1 MTPTPVE
8 QERRHRIRL
17 SVAAYAYEFDST
29 SIMSDAEFDHLA
41 KQIDLQIDTGH
52 AVMDQFF
59 RTEFQPDTGQ
69 WIHKHPELDRIR
81 QLYLKFYKN
90 GKSA

>member
-1 MTPTPVE
+1 MTPTPIE
-8 QERRHRIRL
+8 TERRHRIRL
-17 SVAAYAYEFDST
+17 SVAAYAYEFDNT
-29 SIMSDAEFDHLA
+29 SIMSDADFDELA
-41 KQIDLQIDTGH
+41 KQIDPRVTTGH
-52 AVMDQFF
+52 AILDQFF

-69 WIHKHPELDRIR
+69 WIHKHPELDRVR